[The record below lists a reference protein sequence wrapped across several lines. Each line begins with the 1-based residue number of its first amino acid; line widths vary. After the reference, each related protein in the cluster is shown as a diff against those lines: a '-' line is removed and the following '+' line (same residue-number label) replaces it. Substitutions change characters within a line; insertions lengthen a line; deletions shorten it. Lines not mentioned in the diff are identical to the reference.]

1 MNKKIFKYSYQ
12 ILYYIISI
20 ILLIP
25 LFNLSYKNISRYN
38 SFKDQNPQSKDI
50 EEMDFIFDNLS
61 SENVL
66 LENGFVIAMDFH
78 TYLRA
83 KTTLEESLN
92 KNIIFENLQN
102 QNGLIY
108 EPGSNKE
115 LSLIVSCRYSDCS
128 KEIIKFQDIF
138 VTYKKDQS
146 KKDKKITIVC
156 KAKNFDSE
164 KLKNFKIYNCSLY
177 E

>member
-1 MNKKIFKYSYQ
+1 MYKKLLQHSSS
-12 ILYYIISI
+12 ILYYIFSIS
-20 ILLIP
+20 LFIP

-138 VTYKKDQS
+138 VTYKKNQI

-156 KAKNFDSE
+156 IAKNFDTQ
-164 KLKNFKIYNCSLY
+164 KLKNFKIYDCSLY
-177 E
+177 